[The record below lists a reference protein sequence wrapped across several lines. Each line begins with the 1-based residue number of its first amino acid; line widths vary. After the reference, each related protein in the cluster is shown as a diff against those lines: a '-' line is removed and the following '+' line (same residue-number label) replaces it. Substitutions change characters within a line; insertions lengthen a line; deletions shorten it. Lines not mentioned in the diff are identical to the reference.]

1 MKTYNV
7 IGLMSGS
14 SLDGVDVAYVHLT
27 ESNGSWNYQ
36 IEASEC
42 IQFPQKWKLR
52 LMSLVL
58 QNAVTYLKTDTY
70 FGHYLGEVV
79 KKFID
84 EHQLAGKVDFVAS
97 HGQTIF
103 HQPENQMTSQ
113 IGDGASIAAEC
124 GLPVICNFRTIDVAL
139 GGQGTPIAPIADKL
153 LFSNFRYCLNLGGI
167 ANVSIKRND
176 GSLVGF
182 DICGA
187 NMVLNILSSEV
198 DLDFDK
204 DGGMASEGYVNEELL
219 NDLNTQWYYEKTY
232 PKSLGGGWVTKVFMP
247 VFKKYRIST
256 EDKLRTAVEHIATQI
271 GKDLNAAMER
281 EGISKSDADQML
293 ITGGGAFNKVLIER
307 IAAHSPVQ
315 VVVPDSTTIKFKEAL
330 LTALMG
336 TLRLRG
342 EINVLSSVTGARE
355 DSIGG
360 EIYLNTHKPLING

>member
-1 MKTYNV
+1 
-7 IGLMSGS
+7 MSGS
-14 SLDGVDVAYVHLT
+14 SLDGVDVAFVHLT
-27 ESNGSWNYQ
+27 ENNGSWNYQ
-36 IEASEC
+36 IEVSEC
-42 IQFPQKWKLR
+42 VQFPQKWKLR
-52 LMSLVL
+52 LQSLVL
-58 QNAVTYLKTDTY
+58 QNAVTYLKTDAY

-79 KKFID
+79 KKFVE
-84 EHQLAGKVDFVAS
+84 EHQLEGKVDFVAS

-113 IGDGASIAAEC
+113 IGDGAAIVSEC

-153 LFSNFRYCLNLGGI
+153 LFPNFRYCLNLGGI
-167 ANVSIKRND
+167 ANISVKRND
-176 GSLVGF
+176 GSMLGF

-187 NMVLNILSSEV
+187 NMVLNILASDV

-204 DGGMASEGYVNEELL
+204 DGAMAAEGSIHEELL
-219 NDLNTQWYYEKTY
+219 NDLNNQWYYEKTY

-247 VFKKYRIST
+247 LFKKYRIST
-256 EDKLRTAVEHIATQI
+256 EDKMRTAVEHLAIQIA
-271 GKDLNAAMER
+271 KDINLIMER
-281 EGISKSDADQML
+281 EGILKSDTDQML
-293 ITGGGAFNKVLIER
+293 ITGGGAFNKTLIER

-315 VVVPDSTTIKFKEAL
+315 VVVPDSTTIKFKESL

-336 TLRLRG
+336 VLRLRG

-360 EIYLNTHKPLING
+360 EIYLSTKKPLIAG